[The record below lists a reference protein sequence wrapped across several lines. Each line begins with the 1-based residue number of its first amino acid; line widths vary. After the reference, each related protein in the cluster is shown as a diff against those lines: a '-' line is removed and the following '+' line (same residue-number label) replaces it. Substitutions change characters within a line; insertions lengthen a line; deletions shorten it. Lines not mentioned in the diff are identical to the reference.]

1 MPADILTTDTLFPEL
16 NGGESTDQKFEMV
29 TDYLWLLREQLTY
42 ALTNLG
48 IANFNQTQLG
58 KLSGIIAEPL
68 QVVLAEQE
76 TQFTAFGVELGLIS
90 GRITK
95 VEKTVGDDKSGLVQ
109 KMAQFELKAD
119 GFTQSFTAIGK
130 VLNGEDGKSGLVKD
144 VAEAKEV
151 AGTVAGN
158 YISKSAVTQTAKGF
172 ELAVT
177 TAKRNTYGDI
187 VYDKDGAEV
196 EVSAITFNADGMTIK
211 DSMDNKK
218 FEFKTKEGSLWIQ
231 GTIEGSRI
239 FGSEIVSCSKDN
251 IDNIPNAEPY
261 LVLAENELIAMGGN
275 GLRRGVSLGY
285 NGDSLG
291 YGLTS
296 YFGTEECGHLLMNP
310 SSISLETGYAGR
322 YIDGMTRNYS
332 TISLVAKGYIE
343 SSNNGAIVSTAP
355 AQLTLQADAIN
366 KSSLALLSAD
376 TITLQSSNIT
386 ITPTFTQIDATS
398 ELLLRLNP
406 GTSYAAGLR
415 LAGTAV
421 EVYAQGGF
429 WVNSTRIA

>member
-68 QVVLAEQE
+68 KVALAEQE
-76 TQFTAFGVELGLIS
+76 TQFTEFGVELGLIS
-90 GRITK
+90 GRITN
-95 VEKTVGDDKSGLVQ
+95 VEKTVGDEESGLVQ
-109 KMAQFELKAD
+109 QMAAFELKAD

-130 VLNGEDGKSGLVKD
+130 VLNGEDGESGLVKD
-144 VAEAKEV
+144 VAD
-151 AGTVAGN
+151 VAGN
-158 YISKSAVTQTAKGF
+158 YISKSAVTQTAEGF

-239 FGSEIVSCSKDN
+239 FGSEIVSCSRENVDK
-251 IDNIPNAEPY
+251 IPSAEPY

-285 NGDSLG
+285 NGDSIG

-322 YIDGMTRNYS
+322 YIDGVKRNYS

-343 SSNNGAIVSTAP
+343 SSNNGAIVSTSP
-355 AQLTLQADAIN
+355 AQLSLQADAIGY
-366 KSSLALLSAD
+366 SSQATILAD
-376 TITLQSSNIT
+376 TITLQSSNLT
-386 ITPTFTQIDATS
+386 ITPTLTKIDATL

-406 GTSYAAGLR
+406 GTSSATGLR

-429 WVNSTRIA
+429 WVNGTRIG